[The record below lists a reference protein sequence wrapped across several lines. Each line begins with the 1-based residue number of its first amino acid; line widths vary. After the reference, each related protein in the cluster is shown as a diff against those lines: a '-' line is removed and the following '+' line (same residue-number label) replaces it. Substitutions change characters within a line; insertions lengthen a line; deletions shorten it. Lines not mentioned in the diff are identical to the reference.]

1 MSDINFQPMF
11 DYIDEHVDGQI
22 KQLRTEMATKADI
35 ERILQAI
42 DAFTKQSKDNNTET
56 VVLKAKT
63 ERIEHWVIK
72 AAEKTDIPYNP

>member
-1 MSDINFQPMF
+1 MSEINYQPIF

-22 KQLRTEMATKADI
+22 KQLRTEIATKADI

-42 DAFTKQSKDNNTET
+42 DAFTKESKDNSTET

-63 ERIEHWVIK
+63 ERMEHWVIK